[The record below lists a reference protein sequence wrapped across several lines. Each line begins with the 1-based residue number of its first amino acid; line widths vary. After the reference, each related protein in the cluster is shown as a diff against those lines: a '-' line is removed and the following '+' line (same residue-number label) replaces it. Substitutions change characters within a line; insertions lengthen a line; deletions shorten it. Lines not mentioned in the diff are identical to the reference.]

1 MNGLEVAEQDKIT
14 IPSIH
19 VHGLKDAQLVNGRI
33 MKETFYNA
41 EKARLLEID
50 YHHAM
55 PWNKKDVGD
64 LAGMI
69 MEA

>member
-1 MNGLEVAEQDKIT
+1 MNGHEAAEDKIS

-33 MKETFYNA
+33 MKETFYYA

-55 PWNKKDVGD
+55 PWIKKDVED
-64 LAGMI
+64 LARMI
-69 MEA
+69 MQA